1 MNRFDLVASSWDSNS
16 KRVQIAKSAA
26 DKILE
31 IVPIKDNFDVLDYGC
46 GTGLLGFGLSEF
58 VKSVTGMDSSKAMI
72 EEFNKKSQELNF
84 ENSNAIFHDIN
95 DNYLPKNS
103 FDLIVSSMT
112 LHHIKDTGDFVAKS
126 VESLRSDGYL
136 CISDLVK
143 EDGTFHE
150 SGNDGVWHFG
160 FELDDLKKIFES
172 NGMQVIFLEEIYIVE
187 KNKNYPIFL
196 IVGKK
201 MARL

>member
-112 LHHIKDTGDFVAKS
+112 LHHIKDTDDFVAKS
-126 VESLRSDGYL
+126 VESLKSDGYL

>member
-1 MNRFDLVASSWDSNS
+1 MNRFDLAASSWDSNS
-16 KRVQIAKSAA
+16 KRVQIAKSAS

-72 EEFNKKSQELNF
+72 EEFNKKSQELSF

-95 DNYLPKNS
+95 DNCLPQNS

-112 LHHIKDTGDFVAKS
+112 LHHIKDTNDFVAKS
-126 VESLRSDGYL
+126 VESLRNGGYI

-160 FELDDLKKIFES
+160 FELDNLKKIFES
-172 NGMQVIFLEEIYIVE
+172 NGLQVIFLEEIFIVE
-187 KNKNYPIFL
+187 KNKKYPIFL
-196 IVGKK
+196 IIGKK

>member
-58 VKSVTGMDSSKAMI
+58 VKSVTGMDSSKSMI

-112 LHHIKDTGDFVAKS
+112 LHHIKDTADFVAKS
-126 VESLRSDGYL
+126 VESLKSDGYL